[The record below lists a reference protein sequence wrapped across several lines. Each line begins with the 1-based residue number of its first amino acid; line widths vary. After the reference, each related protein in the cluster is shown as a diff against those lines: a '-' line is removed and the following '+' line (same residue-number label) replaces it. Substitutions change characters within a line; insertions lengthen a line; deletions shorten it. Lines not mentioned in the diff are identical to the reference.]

1 MSRKMLINAQNP
13 EEIRIATIEESTLQ
27 DFQVQVP
34 ESSQG
39 RGNIYRAVIVNVEPS
54 LNAAFVNYGAE
65 RNGFLPANEIVE
77 QLWERG
83 NKAPGPPRVQDI
95 VRRGSEILVQISREP
110 VDQKGA
116 AVTTN
121 LSIAGRYIILNPYD
135 DVRGVSR
142 KVEDEDVRKQL
153 KQQASKLEVPEG
165 AGFIVRTNALQQNK
179 ATLNRDFN
187 ALLKIWNDIQKD
199 AKEGKGPKLVY
210 NDQDIILR
218 SLRDFLGADVREVI
232 VDDEKAFQKAR
243 HYVQIFTPRGRV
255 KVTRYNEKTPL
266 FSRFDVESQI
276 ERIHERTVTLPSG
289 GSIVIDRTEALVAI
303 DVNSGKVKASTQQ
316 ETAYQTNLEA
326 APEIARQLRLRDIGG
341 LIVADF
347 IDMKSVKQQKTI
359 EKELRDAMKVDRARF
374 TVGRISPN
382 GLLEVNRQRLQQ
394 ALDIRTQRACPTCG
408 GTGRIASPELVG
420 LSLLRRIEAHAATT
434 PIERVRVSL
443 HPELADAVQND
454 RRRDVV
460 SLEEKFNLK
469 VEIIASTS
477 LHRSEQELEWFRR
490 TVSEEKRE
498 QEKRDQQLALEPP
511 PPAELPDRR
520 AEEKAEAAE
529 AQRKPKKR
537 RRKKKTPE
545 PEQVQPAAE
554 QVQKG
559 SEQVQKAAEPVQS
572 GELPQEHV
580 EVSENGTHDP
590 SKRGRRRRRGR
601 RPRSSGSSE

>member
-13 EEIRIATIEESTLQ
+13 EEIRIATIENSTLQ
-27 DFQVQVP
+27 DFQVQVA
-34 ESSQG
+34 ESAQD
-39 RGNIYRAVIVNVEPS
+39 RGNIYRATVVNVEPS

-77 QLWERG
+77 QLWEKG
-83 NKAPGPPRVQDI
+83 NKQPGPPRVQDI
-95 VRRGSEILVQISREP
+95 TRRGAELLVQVTREP

-116 AVTTN
+116 ALTTN
-121 LSIAGRYIILNPYD
+121 LSLAGRYIILNPYD

-142 KVEDEDVRKQL
+142 KVEDEDVRKAL
-153 KQQASKLEVPEG
+153 KQQASKLDVPEG

-179 ATLNRDFN
+179 TTLNRDFN
-187 ALLKIWNDIQKD
+187 ALLKVWEDIQKD
-199 AKEGKGPKLVY
+199 AKEGKGPKRLY

-232 VDDEKAFQKAR
+232 VDDEKAFQKVR
-243 HYVQIFTPRGRV
+243 HYVSIFTPRGRV

-289 GSIVIDRTEALVAI
+289 GSIVIDRTEALIAV
-303 DVNSGKVKASTQQ
+303 DVNSGKVKAGTQQ

-326 APEIARQLRLRDIGG
+326 AREIARQLRLRDIGG

-347 IDMKSVKQQKTI
+347 IDMKSSKQQKTI
-359 EKELRDAMKVDRARF
+359 EKELRDAMKADRARF

-382 GLLEVNRQRLQQ
+382 GLLEINRQRLQQ

-408 GTGRIASPELVG
+408 GTGRIASPEIVG

-434 PIERVRVSL
+434 PIERVRVGL

-454 RRRDVV
+454 RRGDIVH
-460 SLEEKFNLK
+460 LEERFELK

-490 TVSEEKRE
+490 TVPLEQRE
-498 QEKRDQQLALEPP
+498 QKQNPKPEMVEIP
-511 PPAELPDRR
+511 ETPDRR
-520 AEEKAEAAE
+520 AGDAAE
-529 AQRKPKKR
+529 SSQPPRKPKKK
-537 RRKKKTPE
+537 RRKKKSAEAASQQGAPE
-545 PEQVQPAAE
+545 SSGKETTAPATDT
-554 QVQKG
+554 KG
-559 SEQVQKAAEPVQS
+559 SESAEKDA
-572 GELPQEHV
+572 GEQE
-580 EVSENGTHDP
+580 P
-590 SKRGRRRRRGR
+590 LRRGRRRRRGR
-601 RPRSSGSSE
+601 RPRGSGSTE